1 MKYLIFIPHVE
12 DEVSYNLSEI
22 VNIVNDYAQNILDE
36 SVMHE
41 NNLKPLEMVTVIS
54 LKDGKNKIYRT
65 AESEVYFD

>member
-1 MKYLIFIPHVE
+1 MKYLIFIPHGE

-54 LKDGKNKIYRT
+54 LKDGNNKIYRT
-65 AESEVYFD
+65 VESEVYFD